1 MHLLLVNISELNT
14 VTAECTK
21 STPFLGFY
29 IMQRHCS
36 VTTNYIVGLLVN
48 IQQQW
53 TSVGH
58 TDAIHLPFFVKGFV
72 LNLL

>member
-1 MHLLLVNISELNT
+1 
-14 VTAECTK
+14 
-21 STPFLGFY
+21 
-29 IMQRHCS
+29 MQRHCS